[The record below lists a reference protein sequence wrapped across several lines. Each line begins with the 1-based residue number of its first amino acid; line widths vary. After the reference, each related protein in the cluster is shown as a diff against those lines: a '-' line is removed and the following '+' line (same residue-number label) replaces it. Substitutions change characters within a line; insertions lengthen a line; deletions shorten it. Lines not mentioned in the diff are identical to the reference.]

1 MKNKR
6 IFWRL
11 DLYIYTVFVPTVH
24 CYEKEAGFHFTL
36 MNSEKIIGR
45 LTFSFCFKL
54 VTLVHQVAQK
64 WVIKIRQD
72 IFLEKIK
79 GDFQYVLRTLQ
90 SLFAFFVLFHVT
102 HENVNISQLHEA
114 CKFIVLKRMRSVTL
128 CSFSRHLM
136 NQLRSCKY
144 QWSCWKNNLK
154 GLKDKICGS

>member
-1 MKNKR
+1 MKVGLIHLHSFCAHSTLPRKR
-6 IFWRL
+6 RW
-11 DLYIYTVFVPTVH
+11 VPFYP
-24 CYEKEAGFHFTL
+24 YEFRKGHW
-36 MNSEKIIGR
+36 K

-54 VTLVHQVAQK
+54 VSVVHQVAQK

-144 QWSCWKNNLK
+144 QWSCWKKNWK
-154 GLKDKICGS
+154 ASKIRYVVSID